1 MYLIYKI
8 QHRNGNY
15 YIGRHKTD
23 NPNDNYI
30 GSGTWSNSIKNRGNV
45 SKTIIEVCES
55 EDQYIAR

>member
-23 NPNDNYI
+23 DQNDDYI
-30 GSGTWSNSIKNRGNV
+30 GSGTWSKSIKNLNNV
-45 SKTIIEVCES
+45 L
-55 EDQYIAR
+55 